1 MHLHRDHP
9 LYRRMIVARDRS
21 IASNQHERSFPV
33 RFIAAIVF
41 FLVAVVGVG
50 LGVAQ
55 RTILAPPDRVTSSLE
70 LDSPAAVTII
80 DGTALN
86 AYEGRQTIAI
96 TGGVVAPPIPE
107 PEPSETPAIDPSPAQ
122 TVAPEGDVATET
134 DAIAAAYGRT
144 ADVVAWVGPATYNL
158 VTFDAELGELVSE
171 TVVGTEASVPSPFG
185 GDLWFGD
192 YLGEAELGVTL
203 NVPENVSMLIVS
215 DGTLPAPQQVSVT
228 WPLDS
233 STPFSTVLILG
244 GVAALI
250 IGLLLLLWALLHM
263 RRQRGPR
270 RKTPKMPKVPKPSRY
285 RLPAGR
291 TLIGRPK
298 GRRAASRVALVPVLV
313 TGALLLGAC
322 TTGGATLAGQTPAP
336 TETPGTE
343 TPAVAVTENQLE
355 RIITRVG
362 TTLEQADTDTDPAL
376 AATRLAGP
384 ALQLR
389 QASYEIRDDE
399 AEYAILP
406 VIPTGDVQITLPQR
420 LPEEGDTWPRRV
432 FAIVQAPV
440 VVNDEGE
447 ESATPPLALVLV
459 QDDPRSQYKVH
470 YAVTVTLAEDA
481 ERPEVAPAALGTPVL
496 QSDTTLL
503 AVAPADVAAGYSEIL
518 LLGEESESYPL
529 FQVEGDTLIEQIGL
543 AAKNARRSA
552 LPETAAI
559 RFDGAVGEA
568 EIVSFVTNDGG
579 ALVAVYLTESER
591 VTPTQAGAAINAPAP
606 VAALAGR
613 TQSTR
618 GISAT
623 YGIQVLFYVPPVGSD
638 ALIVQLG
645 YTQGLI
651 DAAEVS

>member
-1 MHLHRDHP
+1 M
-9 LYRRMIVARDRS
+9 
-21 IASNQHERSFPV
+21 

-55 RTILAPPDRVTSSLE
+55 RTILAPPDRVTSSIE

-122 TVAPEGDVATET
+122 TVTPEGDVATET
-134 DAIAAAYGRT
+134 DAITAAYGRA
-144 ADVVAWVGPATYNL
+144 ADVMAWVGPATYNL

-171 TVVGTEASVPSPFG
+171 TVVGTETSVPNPFG

-215 DGTLPAPQQVSVT
+215 DGTLPAPQQLSVT

-244 GVAALI
+244 GVASLI
-250 IGLLLLLWALLHM
+250 IGLLLLLWALLHL

-298 GRRAASRVALVPVLV
+298 GRRAASSIALVPVFV
-313 TGALLLGAC
+313 AGALVLGAC
-322 TTGGATLAGQTPAP
+322 TTGGAPLAGQTPAP
-336 TETPGTE
+336 TEAPGTE

-362 TTLEQADTDTDPAL
+362 TTIEQADTDTDPAL

-384 ALQLR
+384 ALELR
-389 QASYEIRDDE
+389 EASYEIRDDE
-399 AEYAILP
+399 ADYDILP
-406 VIPTGDVQITLPQR
+406 VIPTGTVQITLPQR

-440 VVNDEGE
+440 VVDDEGE
-447 ESATPPLALVLV
+447 ETATPPLALVLV

-481 ERPEVAPAALGTPVL
+481 MRPEVAPAALGTPVL

-503 AVAPADVAAGYSEIL
+503 AVAPADVAAGYSDIL

-543 AAKNARRSA
+543 TAKNERRSA

-559 RFDGAVGEA
+559 RFGGAVGEA
-568 EIVSFVTNDGG
+568 EIASFVTNDGG
-579 ALVAVYLTESER
+579 ALVAVYLIESER

>member
-1 MHLHRDHP
+1 M
-9 LYRRMIVARDRS
+9 
-21 IASNQHERSFPV
+21 

-41 FLVAVVGVG
+41 FVVAVVGVG

-55 RTILAPPDRVTSSLE
+55 RTILAPPDRVTSSIE

-122 TVAPEGDVATET
+122 TVAPDGEVATET
-134 DAIAAAYGRT
+134 DSIAAAYGRP

-158 VTFDAELGELVSE
+158 VTFDAELGELVSA
-171 TVVGTEASVPSPFG
+171 TVVGSETSVPSPFG

-192 YLGEAELGVTL
+192 YAGEAELGVTL

-215 DGTLPAPQQVSVT
+215 DGTLPAPQRLSVT
-228 WPLDS
+228 WPLDA
-233 STPFSTVLILG
+233 STPFSTALILG
-244 GVAALI
+244 GVASLI
-250 IGLLLLLWALLHM
+250 IGLVFLLWALLHM

-291 TLIGRPK
+291 TLVGRPK

-313 TGALLLGAC
+313 AGALVLGAC
-322 TTGGATLAGQTPAP
+322 TTAGAPLAGQTPAP
-336 TETPGTE
+336 TETPGTK

-362 TTLEQADTDTDPAL
+362 TTLKQADSTTDPAL

-384 ALQLR
+384 ALELR
-389 QASYEIRDDE
+389 EASYEIRDDE
-399 AEYAILP
+399 ADFAILP

-440 VVNDEGE
+440 VVDDEGE
-447 ESATPPLALVLV
+447 ETATPPLALVLV

-503 AVAPADVAAGYSEIL
+503 AVSPADVAAGYSDIL
-518 LLGEESESYPL
+518 LLGEESETYSL
-529 FQVEGDTLIEQIGL
+529 FQIDGDTLIEQIGA
-543 AAKNARRSA
+543 AAKAARRSA
-552 LPETAAI
+552 LPDTAAI
-559 RFDGAVGEA
+559 AFSGAVGEA
-568 EIVSFVTNDGG
+568 QIVSFVTNDGG
-579 ALVAVYLTESER
+579 ALVAAYLTETER
-591 VTPTQAGAAINAPAP
+591 VTPSQAGAAINAPAP

-651 DAAEVS
+651 DATEVS

>member
-1 MHLHRDHP
+1 M
-9 LYRRMIVARDRS
+9 
-21 IASNQHERSFPV
+21 

-41 FLVAVVGVG
+41 FVVAVVGVG

-55 RTILAPPDRVTSSLE
+55 RTILAPPDRVTSSIE

-107 PEPSETPAIDPSPAQ
+107 PEPSETPVIDPSPAQ
-122 TVAPEGDVATET
+122 TVAPAGDVATET

-144 ADVVAWVGPATYNL
+144 ADVIAWVGPATYNL
-158 VTFDAELGELVSE
+158 VTFDAELGELVTE

-215 DGTLPAPQQVSVT
+215 DGTLPAPQQLSVT

-244 GVAALI
+244 GVASLI
-250 IGLLLLLWALLHM
+250 IGLLFLLWALLHM

-298 GRRAASRVALVPVLV
+298 GRRAASRIALVPVLV
-313 TGALLLGAC
+313 TGALVLGAC

-384 ALQLR
+384 ALELR
-389 QASYEIRDDE
+389 EASYEIRDDE
-399 AEYAILP
+399 ADYAILP

-447 ESATPPLALVLV
+447 ETATPPLALVLV

-543 AAKNARRSA
+543 AAKNERRSA

-559 RFDGAVGEA
+559 RFGGAVGEA

-579 ALVAVYLTESER
+579 ALVAAYLIESER

-623 YGIQVLFYVPPVGSD
+623 YGIQVLFYVPPVGSE

>member
-1 MHLHRDHP
+1 M
-9 LYRRMIVARDRS
+9 
-21 IASNQHERSFPV
+21 

-41 FLVAVVGVG
+41 FVVAVVGVG

-55 RTILAPPDRVTSSLE
+55 RTIFAPPDRITSSIAF
-70 LDSPAAVTII
+70 DSAATVTVI
-80 DGTALN
+80 DGSALN
-86 AYEGRQTIAI
+86 AYDGRQTIAI
-96 TGGVVAPPIPE
+96 TGGVVAAPVPE
-107 PEPSETPAIDPSPAQ
+107 PEPSDTPVIDPSPAQ
-122 TVAPEGDVATET
+122 TVDPDAEVVTET
-134 DAIAAAYGRT
+134 EAIAAAYGRT
-144 ADVVAWVGPATYNL
+144 ADVLAWVGPATYNY
-158 VTFDAELGELVSE
+158 VTFDAELGELVTE
-171 TVVGTEASVPSPFG
+171 TVTGRETVVPSPFG

-192 YLGEAELGVTL
+192 YVGETELGITL
-203 NVPENVSMLIVS
+203 NVPESVSMLVVS
-215 DGTLPAPQQVSVT
+215 DGTLPAPQQLSVT

-244 GVAALI
+244 GVASLI
-250 IGLLLLLWALLHM
+250 IGLLFLLWALLHM

-291 TLIGRPK
+291 TLVGRPK
-298 GRRAASRVALVPVLV
+298 GRRSASRVALVPVLV
-313 TGALLLGAC
+313 AGALVLGAC
-322 TTGGATLAGQTPAP
+322 TTGGAPLAGQTPTP
-336 TETPGTE
+336 TATPGSE

-355 RIITRVG
+355 RIINRVG
-362 TTLEQADTDTDPAL
+362 TTIEQSDSTTDEAL

-384 ALQLR
+384 ALALR
-389 QASYEIRDDE
+389 EASYGIREDE
-399 AEYAILP
+399 AEFAIAP
-406 VIPTGDVQITLPQR
+406 VIPKGDVQITLPQR
-420 LPEEGDTWPRRV
+420 LPEEGDTWPRSV

-440 VVNDEGE
+440 VVDAEGVE
-447 ESATPPLALVLV
+447 TATPPLAMILV

-496 QSDTTLL
+496 QNDTPLL
-503 AVAPADVAAGYSEIL
+503 SATPADVAAGYSEIL

-529 FQVEGDTLIEQIGL
+529 FQIEGDTLIEQIGA
-543 AAKNARRSA
+543 AAKAARRSA

-559 RFDGAVGEA
+559 QFSGAVGDSS
-568 EIVSFVTNDGG
+568 IVSFVTNDGG
-579 ALVAVYLTESER
+579 ALVAVYLTETET
-591 VTPTQAGAAINAPAP
+591 VTPAQAGAAINAPAP

-651 DAAEVS
+651 GAAEVS

>member
-1 MHLHRDHP
+1 M
-9 LYRRMIVARDRS
+9 
-21 IASNQHERSFPV
+21 

-41 FLVAVVGVG
+41 FVIAVVGVG

-55 RTILAPPDRVTSSLE
+55 RTILAPPDRVTSSIELE
-70 LDSPAAVTII
+70 SAATVTVI

-86 AYEGRQTIAI
+86 AYEGRQTITI

-107 PEPSETPAIDPSPAQ
+107 PEPSETPVIDPSPAQ
-122 TVAPEGDVATET
+122 TVAPDGDAATET
-134 DAIAAAYGRT
+134 DVIAAAYGRT
-144 ADVVAWVGPATYNL
+144 ADVIAWVGPASYNL
-158 VTFDAELGELVSE
+158 VTFDAELGELVTE
-171 TVVGTEASVPSPFG
+171 TVTGTESAVPNPFG

-192 YLGEAELGVTL
+192 YVGEAELGVTL

-228 WPLDS
+228 WPLDA

-244 GVAALI
+244 GVASLI
-250 IGLLLLLWALLHM
+250 VGLAFLLWALLHM
-263 RRQRGPR
+263 RRQSGPR

-285 RLPAGR
+285 RMPAGR

-313 TGALLLGAC
+313 VGALVLGAC
-322 TTGGATLAGQTPAP
+322 TSGGTTLVGQTPAP

-362 TTLEQADTDTDPAL
+362 TTLEQADADTDESL

-384 ALQLR
+384 ALVLR
-389 QASYEIRDDE
+389 EASYEIRDDE
-399 AEYAILP
+399 DDYAITP
-406 VIPTGDVQITLPQR
+406 VIPSGDVQVTLPQR
-420 LPEEGDTWPRRV
+420 LPEEGDTWPRSV

-447 ESATPPLALVLV
+447 ETASPPLAVVLV

-481 ERPEVAPAALGTPVL
+481 ARPEVAPAALGTPVL
-496 QSDTTLL
+496 QSDTPLL
-503 AVAPADVAAGYSEIL
+503 AVTPADVAAGYSEIL
-518 LLGEESESYPL
+518 LKGDESESYPL

-543 AAKNARRSA
+543 EAKRDRRSD

-559 RFDGAVGEA
+559 RFSGEVGEA
-568 EIVSFVTNDGG
+568 DIVSFVTNDGG
-579 ALVAVYLTESER
+579 ALVSAYLIESER

-651 DAAEVS
+651 DAREVR

>member
-1 MHLHRDHP
+1 M
-9 LYRRMIVARDRS
+9 
-21 IASNQHERSFPV
+21 

-41 FLVAVVGVG
+41 FVVAVVGVG

-55 RTILAPPDRVTSSLE
+55 RTILAPPDRVTSSIE

-122 TVAPEGDVATET
+122 TVAPDGEVATET
-134 DAIAAAYGRT
+134 DSIAAAYGRT

-158 VTFDAELGELVSE
+158 VTFDAELGELVSA
-171 TVVGTEASVPSPFG
+171 TVVGSETSVPSPFG

-192 YLGEAELGVTL
+192 YAGEAELGVTL

-215 DGTLPAPQQVSVT
+215 DGTLPAPQRLSVT
-228 WPLDS
+228 WPLDA
-233 STPFSTVLILG
+233 STPFSTALILG
-244 GVAALI
+244 GVASLI
-250 IGLLLLLWALLHM
+250 IGLVFLLWALLHM

-291 TLIGRPK
+291 TLVGRPK

-313 TGALLLGAC
+313 AGALVLGAC
-322 TTGGATLAGQTPAP
+322 TTAGAPLAGQTPAP
-336 TETPGTE
+336 TETPGTK

-362 TTLEQADTDTDPAL
+362 TTLKQADSTTDPAL

-384 ALQLR
+384 ALELR
-389 QASYEIRDDE
+389 EASYEIRDDE
-399 AEYAILP
+399 ADFAILP

-440 VVNDEGE
+440 VVDDEGE
-447 ESATPPLALVLV
+447 ETATPPLALVLV

-503 AVAPADVAAGYSEIL
+503 AVSPADVAAGYSDIL
-518 LLGEESESYPL
+518 LLGEESESYSL
-529 FQVEGDTLIEQIGL
+529 FQIDGDTLIEQIGA
-543 AAKNARRSA
+543 AAKAARRSA
-552 LPETAAI
+552 LPDTAAI
-559 RFDGAVGEA
+559 AFSGAVGEA
-568 EIVSFVTNDGG
+568 QIVSFVTNDGG
-579 ALVAVYLTESER
+579 ALVAAYLTETER
-591 VTPTQAGAAINAPAP
+591 VTPSQAGAAINAPAP

-651 DAAEVS
+651 DATEVS

>member
-1 MHLHRDHP
+1 M
-9 LYRRMIVARDRS
+9 
-21 IASNQHERSFPV
+21 

-41 FLVAVVGVG
+41 FVVAVVGVG

-55 RTILAPPDRVTSSLE
+55 RTILAPPDRVTSSIQFE
-70 LDSPAAVTII
+70 SGATVTVI
-80 DGTALN
+80 DGSALN
-86 AYEGRQTIAI
+86 AYEGRQTIAVI
-96 TGGVVAPPIPE
+96 GGVVAPPIPE
-107 PEPSETPAIDPSPAQ
+107 PEPSETPASEPTPAQ
-122 TVAPEGDVATET
+122 TVAPEGEAATET
-134 DAIAAAYGRT
+134 DAIEAAYGRT
-144 ADVVAWVGPATYNL
+144 ADVIAWVGPATYNL
-158 VTFDAELGELVSE
+158 VTFDAELGELVTE
-171 TVVGTEASVPSPFG
+171 TMRGTEAAVPSPFG

-192 YLGEAELGVTL
+192 YVGEAELGITL
-203 NVPENVSMLIVS
+203 NVPESVSLLIVS
-215 DGTLPAPQQVSVT
+215 DGTLPAPERLSVT
-228 WPLDS
+228 WPLDA
-233 STPFSTVLILG
+233 STPFSTILILG
-244 GVAALI
+244 GVASLI
-250 IGLLLLLWALLHM
+250 VGLLFLLWALLHM

-298 GRRAASRVALVPVLV
+298 GRRSASRVALMPIVVA
-313 TGALLLGAC
+313 GALVLGAC
-322 TTGGATLAGQTPAP
+322 TTGGATLAGQTPEP
-336 TETPGTE
+336 TETPGSQP
-343 TPAVAVTENQLE
+343 PAVALTENQLE

-362 TTLEQADTDTDPAL
+362 STVAQADSDTDEAL

-384 ALQLR
+384 SLVLR
-389 QASYEIRDDE
+389 EASYEIREDEDD
-399 AEYAILP
+399 YAITP
-406 VIPTGDVQITLPQR
+406 VIPAGDVQVTLPQR
-420 LPEEGDTWPRRV
+420 LPEEGDTWPRSV

-440 VVNDEGE
+440 VVDDDGE
-447 ESATPPLALVLV
+447 ETVTPPLALVLV

-470 YAVTVTLAEDA
+470 YAVTVTLAEGA

-496 QSDTTLL
+496 QSDTPLL
-503 AVAPADVAAGYSEIL
+503 AVTPASVAAGYSDIL
-518 LLGEESESYPL
+518 LAGEESESYAL
-529 FQVEGDTLIEQIGL
+529 FQTEGDTLIEQIGL
-543 AAKNARRSA
+543 AAKRERRSA

-559 RFDGAVGEA
+559 RFSGVVGDA
-568 EIVSFVTNDGG
+568 DIVSFVTNDGG
-579 ALVAVYLTESER
+579 ALVSVYLVESER

-613 TQSTR
+613 TQSTK